1 MFDSKEDM
9 KTDVIKLSKN
19 LQKISKLILGKT
31 LFKLQETQEWINTM
45 GNALTEI
52 GNGKKKTIE
61 FKKWGDKISREIN
74 M

>member
-61 FKKWGDKISREIN
+61 LKKWGDKISREIN

>member
-31 LFKLQETQEWINTM
+31 LFKLQETQE
-45 GNALTEI
+45 
-52 GNGKKKTIE
+52 
-61 FKKWGDKISREIN
+61 
-74 M
+74 

>member
-9 KTDVIKLSKN
+9 KTEVIKLSKN

-61 FKKWGDKISREIN
+61 LKKWGDKISREIN